1 MMQDATLGAKIAELR
16 KNKGMAQRDLA
27 QKMHV
32 TDKAVSKWERNASRP
47 DIGSIALLAETLDI
61 PVEEL
66 LQSTNATTHKNTEN
80 IARTVRTVLKSMGLA
95 MGVATVA
102 LSALGVLE
110 ARDGITLLGI
120 GLTCVGLVALSN
132 ASE

>member
-1 MMQDATLGAKIAELR
+1 MQDTTLGAKIAELR
-16 KNKGMAQRDLA
+16 KSRGMTQRDLA

-47 DIGSIALLAETLDI
+47 DIDSITLLAETLGT

-66 LQSTNATTHKNTEN
+66 LQCANTAASKNTDS
-80 IARTVRTVLKSMGLA
+80 IARTLRTVLKSVSLA

-102 LSALGVLE
+102 LSSLGMLD
-110 ARDGITLLGI
+110 AHDGIMFLGI
-120 GLTCVGLVALSN
+120 GLTCIGLVALSH
-132 ASE
+132 AGE

>member
-1 MMQDATLGAKIAELR
+1 MQDTTLGAKIAELR
-16 KNKGMAQRDLA
+16 KNKGMTQRDLA

-47 DIGSIALLAETLDI
+47 DIDSIAILAETLDT

-66 LQSTNATTHKNTEN
+66 LRCTNAAAPKNTDG
-80 IARTVRTVLKSMGLA
+80 IARTVRTVLKSVSLA

-102 LSALGVLE
+102 LSSLGVLDTH
-110 ARDGITLLGI
+110 DGVMLLGI
-120 GLTCVGLVALSN
+120 GLTCVGLVAVSS
-132 ASE
+132 AGE